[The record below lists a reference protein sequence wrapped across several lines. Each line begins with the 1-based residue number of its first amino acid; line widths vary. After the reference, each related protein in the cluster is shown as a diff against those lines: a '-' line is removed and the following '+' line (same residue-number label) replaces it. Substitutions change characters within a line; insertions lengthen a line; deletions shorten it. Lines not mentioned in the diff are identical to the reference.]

1 MFSRL
6 SWAGFVIAI
15 GLAACSNSTSG
26 GMGFTMNGG
35 DVTQPCN
42 DLAAQ
47 LCKKLNECSSF
58 AFSLAYMDMNQCLSR
73 LGVSCPSGAKANGS
87 GATATA
93 LEACAQAY
101 ASADCAALV
110 AGVAPAACN
119 IHGSLATNAPCG
131 SSVQCMG
138 DNSYCNIPANQIC
151 GVCATR
157 SGLGGPCTQTS
168 DCNLDLACA
177 SSGMCVTPGDTG
189 AQCNLQKPCK
199 VSLSCVNQKCSAP
212 VGAMGTCD
220 PNVQNCDY
228 AAGLFCNTSNT
239 CIPYKVASAGAMC
252 GLSTTSDSYTLC
264 TGTLLCATPTMSLR
278 GTCPPISMDGAMCDP
293 NGLKSACLAPAVCV
307 NGVCVLDDPSSCH

>member
-15 GLAACSNSTSG
+15 GLAACSNNTSG
-26 GMGFTMNGG
+26 GGGFNMTGG
-35 DVTQPCN
+35 DVTQSCN
-42 DLAAQ
+42 DLAAK
-47 LCKKLNECSSF
+47 LCMKLNQCSSF
-58 AFSLAYMDMNQCLSR
+58 AFSLAYTDMNQCLSR
-73 LGVSCPSGAKANGS
+73 VGVTCPSGAKASGS
-87 GATATA
+87 GATAAA

-110 AGVAPAACN
+110 AGVAPSACN
-119 IHGSLATNAPCG
+119 IHGSLAAGAACG

-157 SGLGGPCTQTS
+157 SGPGGPCTQAG

-177 SSGMCVTPGDTG
+177 STGMCVTPGDTG
-189 AQCNLQKPCK
+189 AQCNPQKPCK
-199 VSLSCVNQKCSAP
+199 VSLSCVNQQCSAP

-228 AAGLFCNTSNT
+228 SAGLFCNASNK
-239 CIPYKVASAGAMC
+239 CIAYKTAAAGAMC
-252 GLSTTSDSYTLC
+252 GLSSTSDSYTLC
-264 TGTLLCATPTMSLR
+264 NGTLLCPTTSMSLR
-278 GTCPPISMDGAMCDP
+278 GTCPMISMDNAMCDP
-293 NGLKSACLAPAVCV
+293 NGLQSQCLAPAVCV
-307 NGVCVLDDPSSCH
+307 NGMCVLDDPSSCK